1 MLGGSKDKVKFVP
14 IREVKSED
22 DYTKVNDIKQLEW
35 FVKSQEQALKSNGF
49 FKAVKKTVETR
60 AETQTLYFTDLT
72 SGRCGFVQLLYSS
85 VMGGV
90 YKGFQLNFKVFRSRE
105 DDREDIDIWESF
117 KVEDIESFEPLK
129 VISKEVSFEFKS
141 APHDDEVVATL
152 VIKVD
157 IGKRSNGSSGV
168 KLDLMVDL
176 FEGFMVKPDGCSYY
190 LEKGVTKDEL
200 KEQQDK
206 LQSKKMLRHLFVPR
220 TKCHGTISYETKNGH
235 KVNFDLVDVPGLYI
249 DAVQGLA
256 PQKAACRWNFL
267 CYQDRVSSLL
277 CMEYTTSEDHKRTKV
292 TIWCHT
298 EQNKIKAVGSSINGQ
313 HVKFDTTE
321 KDTETGWSNPT
332 SISFPLDFQE
342 KRLRLV
348 NRYDVL
354 GEMPSIVKS
363 LVENLAN
370 VKPFIYQYCQD
381 SKYNGESG
389 ISIIES
395 TFIS

>member
-1 MLGGSKDKVKFVP
+1 MLGGNKDKLKFAPV
-14 IREVKSED
+14 REVTSED
-22 DYTKVNDIKQLEW
+22 DYTLVKDIKQLEW
-35 FVKSQEQALKSNGF
+35 FVKSQEHALKSNGF
-49 FKAVKKTVETR
+49 FKAVKKSIETR
-60 AETQTLYFTDLT
+60 VETQTLYFTDLQ
-72 SGRCGFVQLLYSS
+72 SGKCGFVQLLYSS

-105 DDREDIDIWESF
+105 GDKEDIDIWESF
-117 KVEDIESFEPLK
+117 KLEDIETFEPLK
-129 VISKEVSFEFKS
+129 LASKEVSFEFKTAS
-141 APHDDEVVATL
+141 HDDEVIATL
-152 VIKVD
+152 VIKVN
-157 IGKRSNGSSGV
+157 IPKRSNGTSGV

-176 FEGFMVKPDGCSYY
+176 FEGFTIKPNGCNYY

-206 LQSKKMLRHLFVPR
+206 IQSKRMLRHLFVPR
-220 TKCHGTISYETKNGH
+220 VKCHGTISYETKKKH
-235 KVNFDLVDVPGLYI
+235 SVTLDLIDVPGLYI

-267 CYQDRVSSLL
+267 CYQDRSSSLL
-277 CMEYTTSEDHKRTKV
+277 CMEFTTNEDHKHTKV
-292 TIWCHT
+292 TVWCHT
-298 EQNKIKAVGSSINGQ
+298 EQNKIKVVGSSVNQ
-313 HVKFDTTE
+313 DVVKFNSTT
-321 KDTETGWSNPT
+321 KDAETGWSNPT
-332 SISFPLDFQE
+332 SISFPLKFQE
-342 KRLRLV
+342 KDLRLV

-354 GEMPSIVKS
+354 GEMPYVVRS

-381 SKYNGESG
+381 SEYNGEKG